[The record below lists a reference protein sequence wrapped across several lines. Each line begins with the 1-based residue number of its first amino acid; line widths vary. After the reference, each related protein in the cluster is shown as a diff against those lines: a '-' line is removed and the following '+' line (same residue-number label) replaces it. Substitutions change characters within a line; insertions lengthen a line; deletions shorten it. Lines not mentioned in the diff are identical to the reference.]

1 MSAKGPALGLIMF
14 AAALLPPRDAAFGA
28 DTFTFKA
35 DRMSGGRVS
44 GKEITM
50 LTGNAEVRSDKL
62 ILKADRI
69 ELQGDDNQFIDCSGD
84 VWGMEEEKNILF
96 QTDRLR
102 YDRKLKIARLEG
114 NSTLEDR
121 ENEIVAKGRF
131 IEYDDQNEIT
141 VFQISVRLFK
151 DDLVC
156 RSEYAVYRRQA
167 KLLDLSGFPVVFKK
181 NDEFRADRIRVDLE
195 TDDVSME
202 GSVSGSI
209 QEKEKEAET
218 PPVEAAEGAE
228 IPAAVET
235 EAAESVEA
243 DETAESAEAAVSGE
257 ETPPG
262 GE

>member
-1 MSAKGPALGLIMF
+1 MSTQGVALGLAVF
-14 AAALLPPRDAAFGA
+14 AAAILLPPQAAFGA

-50 LTGNAEVRSDKL
+50 LTGNAEVRSDSL
-62 ILKADRI
+62 VLKADRI
-69 ELQGDDNQFIDCSGD
+69 ELQGEDNQFIDCSGD
-84 VWGMEEEKNILF
+84 VWGLEEEKNILF

-181 NDEFRADRIRVDLE
+181 SDEFRADRIRVDLE

-209 QEKEKEAET
+209 MEKEKET
-218 PPVEAAEGAE
+218 EA
-228 IPAAVET
+228 AAVEGEIPETT
-235 EAAESVEA
+235 ETTAPETETPEA
-243 DETAESAEAAVSGE
+243 GETASSGE
-257 ETPPG
+257 APVE
-262 GE
+262 E